1 MHRFSVTIVLIP
13 VLLSCASASEWI
25 SPVARDHPLVG
36 RIWRPATASFVARRT
51 VERTVA
57 ASDFVLLGEKH
68 DNPDHHLLQAAL
80 VRAMVAAGR
89 RPAVVFEMIAEDR
102 QPAIDRWRS
111 AAPADAAA
119 LGAVVGWEKTG
130 WPPWP
135 AYRPIAEAALS
146 AALPVLG
153 GNLSRRL
160 MKAIHKDGPAAL
172 EAPRRAR
179 LGLDETLP
187 EKAAAAIRQDLFD
200 AHCRLMPKT
209 ALSPLV
215 DVQRARDAV
224 LADNLRIG
232 AALAGADGAV
242 LITGSGHARADYG
255 APMYLARLAP
265 GRSILTIAFVEVEDG
280 ETQPGSYAGNFG
292 GSLPFDFV
300 WFTPRADDRDHCAEL
315 ERRFRKG

>member
-1 MHRFSVTIVLIP
+1 MHRFPVTIVLIP
-13 VLLSCASASEWI
+13 VLLSCTGSSEWI
-25 SPVARDHPLVG
+25 SPIARDHPLVG
-36 RIWRPATASFVARRT
+36 RIWRPATASFVTRQT

-68 DNPDHHLLQAAL
+68 DNPDHHLLQASL
-80 VRAMVAAGR
+80 VRAMAAAGR

-111 AAPADAAA
+111 ARPADAAE
-119 LGAVVGWEKTG
+119 LGGVVGWEASG

-135 AYRPIAEAALS
+135 TYRPIAEAALS

-160 MKAIHKDGPAAL
+160 MKAIHKDGPAAFD
-172 EAPRRAR
+172 APRRQR
-179 LGLDETLP
+179 LGLDKPVP
-187 EKAAAAIRQDLFD
+187 EKAATAIRQALFE
-200 AHCRLMPKT
+200 AHCRLIPET
-209 ALSPLV
+209 ALSPLL

-224 LADNLRIG
+224 LADNLRRG
-232 AALAGADGAV
+232 AASDGADGAV

-265 GRSILTIAFVEVEDG
+265 GRSILAVAFVEVEDG
-280 ETQPGSYAGNFG
+280 ETQPGSYAEKFG

-315 ERRFRKG
+315 ERRLRKG